1 MAVGISVGRK
11 TVAVI
16 ETESLSSV
24 DTVLGLDIFYIIIK
38 AFLFDFLRI
47 LDQRLHRRFQF
58 LDFCILL
65 LGHFFLYF
73 CSDLLFNFFKV
84 GLFFGGARKSFR
96 AFVHT

>member
-1 MAVGISVGRK
+1 MAVGIIVGRK

-16 ETESLSSV
+16 ETESLSSM
-24 DTVLGLDIFYIIIK
+24 DMVLGLDIFEIIIK

-47 LDQRLHRRFQF
+47 LDQRLHRLFQF

-73 CSDLLFNFFKV
+73 FPDLFFDFLKV
-84 GLFFGGARKSFR
+84 GLFFGGAR
-96 AFVHT
+96 